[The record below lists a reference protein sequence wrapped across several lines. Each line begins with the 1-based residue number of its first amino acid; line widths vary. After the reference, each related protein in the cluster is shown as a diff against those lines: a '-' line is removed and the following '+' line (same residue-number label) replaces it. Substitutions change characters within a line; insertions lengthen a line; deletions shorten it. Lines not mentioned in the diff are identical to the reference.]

1 MKTWAPIKLVG
12 KTLRVDLSD
21 EKIEVTKEGA
31 GAYKNFLG
39 GKGINQY
46 FLYKEVK
53 PDTKPLDPDNLLIIG
68 AGLLTGTLI
77 PGATR
82 TSFDTKNVFNGGVG
96 SANVGGNFAPGLKF
110 AGFGNVIIKGKAEKP
125 IYIWIENGSVE
136 IRDAGK
142 IWGKGTLETTKWI
155 CEDVGEEGV
164 QIASIGPAGENLVR
178 GACIMVNGT
187 RAAAK
192 CGVGAVAGSKNLKAI
207 AVKGSKAVEVAEP
220 ERFMELAK
228 RAWRK
233 IRFSRTTKIIRAG
246 RTFSTLEAK
255 NAICNMPQRNFQD
268 GYMDPEKVRMVN
280 SEAFAKYEI
289 SKFACFSCPVWCR
302 AYYKVEDGPYAGIEG
317 EAVEMNS
324 IADFASKLDIP
335 YAPAVIKAHLMCN
348 YYGMDIDAAA
358 GAIAWAFEAYE
369 KGVLTK
375 KDTDGLELKWG
386 NHDVL
391 MKLLKKMAY
400 RESFGNLLA
409 EGSYWASRKV
419 GKESEEYAIT
429 MKKQD
434 LYEEVRVPKGWALGV
449 ALSTRGGGHC
459 SGAPLVEREKF
470 PSGVA
475 EKIYG
480 VETTTD
486 PTTYKGKAKLVV
498 FHERFHNVLHSTG
511 ICLYTSAWV
520 YPDWLNPDDIAELVS
535 AATGLEI
542 TSEELLKI
550 GERIHNL
557 ERAFNALHA
566 GFDRKDDYL
575 PERFFKEPIK
585 SGPYKGEKLD
595 RKKFDKMLDENYRI
609 HGWDEKG
616 IPKRETLKR
625 LGLGYVAK
633 DLERAGIIR

>member
-1 MKTWAPIKLVG
+1 MRTWTPIKLVG
-12 KTLRVDLSD
+12 KTLRVDLD
-21 EKIEVTKEGA
+21 KERIEITDEGA
-31 GAYKNFLG
+31 KAYENFLG
-39 GKGINQY
+39 GKGLNQY
-46 FLYKEVK
+46 FLYNGVK
-53 PDTKPLDPDNLLIIG
+53 PDVEPFNPSNLLIVG

-82 TSFDTKNVFNGGVG
+82 TNFDTKNVFNGGVG
-96 SANVGGNFAPGLKF
+96 SANVGGDFGPELKF
-110 AGFGNVIIKGKAEKP
+110 AGFGNVIIKGRAEKP
-125 IYIWIENGSVE
+125 VYLWIKDDSAE

-142 IWGKGTLETTKWI
+142 IWGKGTSHTTEWI
-155 CEDVGEEGV
+155 REDLGEEDV

-220 ERFMELAK
+220 ERFIELAK
-228 RAWRK
+228 RAWKK
-233 IRFSRTTKIIRAG
+233 IRFSRTAKIIREG

-268 GYMDPEKVRMVN
+268 GHMDPEKIKMVN
-280 SEAFAKYEI
+280 SQAFAKYEL

-302 AYYKVEDGPYAGIEG
+302 AYYRVEEGPYAGTEG

-335 YAPAVIKAHLMCN
+335 YAPAVIKAHLICN
-348 YYGMDIDAAA
+348 DYGMDIDAAA

-369 KGVLTK
+369 KGAITK
-375 KDTDGLELKWG
+375 EEADGLELKWG
-386 NHDVL
+386 AHEVL
-391 MKLLKKMAY
+391 MSLLKKMAY
-400 RESFGNLLA
+400 REGFGDLLA
-409 EGSYWASRKV
+409 EGSYRASRKI
-419 GKESEEYAIT
+419 GKGSEEYAIT
-429 MKKQD
+429 MKRQD

-475 EKIYG
+475 KKIYG

-486 PTTYKGKAKLVV
+486 PTTYNGKAKLVV

-511 ICLYTSAWV
+511 ICFYTSAWV
-520 YPDWLNPDDIAELVS
+520 YPDWLNQEDIAGLVS
-535 AATGLEI
+535 AATGIEI
-542 TSEELLKI
+542 TPEGLLRI

-557 ERAFNALHA
+557 ERAFNILHV
-566 GFDRKDDYL
+566 GFGREDDYL
-575 PERFFKEPIK
+575 PERFFEEPIK

-595 RKKFDKMLDENYRI
+595 RKKFDEMLDENYRM
-609 HGWDEKG
+609 HGWDERG
-616 IPKRETLKR
+616 IPTRETLNN
-625 LGLGYVAK
+625 LGLEYVAK
-633 DLERAGIIR
+633 DLELAGIIL